1 MKKLEE
7 CLLLLKERE
16 SNIKTITDSEI
27 LEKIKYANRPG
38 SKINDEK
45 GLCRIITG
53 NTRGNVEELKKRIYD
68 SKDDEIKKEYQIFLN
83 KINTPKKLRT
93 DIHIFT
99 CKYCDNFEPTNSG
112 GAWETH
118 MRNFHPT
125 EYRDEVSHRNR
136 KNLSWNC
143 HWCGETIYGTTYRN
157 AMKSH
162 RDNCSERS
170 RMNLDV
176 NGKYFGGW
184 KHTKEAIKKST
195 EAILK
200 WLEDPEHK
208 PTWNKNSPPCNYL
221 KNKLTEAGYNYI
233 EELQPL
239 RNEKIKRYFA
249 IDIAFPEKK
258 VGIEVNGN
266 MHYEKGSNH
275 TVLKP
280 YYLMREKILNDNGWE
295 LLQIWFKDAYNPE
308 KIFNLLKEYGIEP

>member
-1 MKKLEE
+1 M
-7 CLLLLKERE
+7 LLLKEDY
-16 SNIKTITDSEI
+16 KTIIQNISDAD
-27 LEKIKYANRPG
+27 LLNKIQEANKSRI
-38 SKINDEK
+38 SKMS
-45 GLCRIITG
+45 GLLRIITNDNKHG
-53 NTRGNVEELKKRIYD
+53 ENELRERINA
-68 SKDDEIKKEYQIFLN
+68 SKDIRIKEEFQNFLK

-93 DIHIFT
+93 DRQIFT
-99 CKYCDNFEPTNSG
+99 CKYCNNFEPTNSG
-112 GAWETH
+112 GKWENH
-118 MRNFHPT
+118 MKKFHPT

-136 KNLSWNC
+136 KVLPWNC

-162 RDNCSERS
+162 RDNCSKRNQ
-170 RMNLDV
+170 MNLDI
-176 NGKYFGGW
+176 NGRYFGGW

-208 PTWNKNSPPCNYL
+208 PTWSKNSPPCNYL
-221 KNKLTEAGYNYI
+221 KDKLAEAGYNYV

-239 RNEKIKRYFA
+239 RDEKIKRYFA

-266 MHYEKGSNH
+266 MHYENGSNH

-280 YYLMREKILNDNGWE
+280 YYLMREKVLNDNGWE
-295 LLQIWFKDAYNPE
+295 LLQLWFKDAYKPE
-308 KIFNLLKEYGIEP
+308 KVFNWLKEVGIEPKN